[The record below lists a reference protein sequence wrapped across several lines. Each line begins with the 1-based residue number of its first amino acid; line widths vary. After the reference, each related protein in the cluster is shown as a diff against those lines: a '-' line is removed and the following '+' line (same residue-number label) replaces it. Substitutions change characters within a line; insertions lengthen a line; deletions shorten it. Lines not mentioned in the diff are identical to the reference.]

1 MTDAAEIQ
9 FSPRAILLQQEL
21 EVVKAAL
28 ERSAQVESASRD
40 KEEWSSK
47 LRQWRD
53 DIELSLRSLPSRTA

>member
-1 MTDAAEIQ
+1 MTEAINIG

-28 ERSAQVESASRD
+28 ERNAKAESASRD
-40 KEEWSSK
+40 TQEWSSK

-53 DIELSLRSLPSRTA
+53 DIELSLRNLPNRTA